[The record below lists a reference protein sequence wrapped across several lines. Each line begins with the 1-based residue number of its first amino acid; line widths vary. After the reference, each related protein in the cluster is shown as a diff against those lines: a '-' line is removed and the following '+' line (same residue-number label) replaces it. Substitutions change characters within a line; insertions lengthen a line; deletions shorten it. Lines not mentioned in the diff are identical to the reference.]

1 MHSHGSVLEINIVGC
16 ISKRSWHLVRLTESL
31 RSPVIL
37 DSLYLSRFKS
47 GVHLSF
53 TVFNEGNELDIN
65 LTASSDVSNC
75 HLVYLNSG
83 FATLY
88 NNIASDVRLALLSS
102 DEKAVGAACS
112 ELVPPDTGSTLGR
125 LIKSLNVDSILQGL
139 VYQVVDKP

>member
-1 MHSHGSVLEINIVGC
+1 M
-16 ISKRSWHLVRLTESL
+16 VRLTESL